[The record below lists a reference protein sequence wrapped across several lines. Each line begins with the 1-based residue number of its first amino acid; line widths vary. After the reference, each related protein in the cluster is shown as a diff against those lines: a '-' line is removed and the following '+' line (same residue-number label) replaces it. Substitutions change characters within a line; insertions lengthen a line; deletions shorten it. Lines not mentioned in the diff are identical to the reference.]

1 MFKVR
6 IYWWQISIKCSI
18 KNISTCN
25 AKLKTWH
32 QQKLP
37 TSRKLYQDKS
47 GQFPEGHIVLNQKH
61 WNQYD
66 LFDPSVPRI

>member
-1 MFKVR
+1 MLEYNGGKSAYNVQLR
-6 IYWWQISIKCSI
+6 ILALLSYS
-18 KNISTCN
+18 

-32 QQKLP
+32 QQKLS